1 MDKIG
6 ALMLEKI
13 AFAIGGFG
21 IGVFV
26 SFVLLERY
34 YQGLTKVADMLE
46 EFKSEGHD
54 DKWLK

>member
-1 MDKIG
+1 
-6 ALMLEKI
+6 MLEKI

-34 YQGLTKVADMLE
+34 YQGLMKVADMLK

-54 DKWLK
+54 NKWLE

>member
-1 MDKIG
+1 LDKIG

-34 YQGLTKVADMLE
+34 YQGLMKVADMLK

-54 DKWLK
+54 NKWLE

>member
-1 MDKIG
+1 
-6 ALMLEKI
+6 MLEKI
-13 AFAIGGFG
+13 AFAISGFG

-34 YQGLTKVADMLE
+34 YQGLMKVADMLK

-54 DKWLK
+54 NKWLE